1 MMINV
6 TRPFYSEYKPVVNRD
21 LELRSCQTAAGND
34 HMTMF
39 IFHLPLAVSSF
50 SVKLSSF
57 ALASRARIVLHY
69 SHPCTNMNLT
79 LAILN
84 LSHIPA

>member
-1 MMINV
+1 MMIDV
-6 TRPFYSEYKPVVNRD
+6 TRWFYSEYKPVDNR
-21 LELRSCQTAAGND
+21 EMTGND

-39 IFHLPLAVSSF
+39 ILHLPLAVSSF

-57 ALASRARIVLHY
+57 ALASKARIVLHY
-69 SHPCTNMNLT
+69 SHSCTNMNFT
-79 LAILN
+79 FAILN